1 MKVDKL
7 TQEQVATLMLGRWP
21 LFYAWLSTV
30 ENFPVQPVAGES
42 QSCPV
47 HGGESGEAFR
57 FWPDMPLT
65 GGGMCNSCKHLRAST
80 GLDLLAGRLI
90 ERGRKPAEAM
100 EESLARLRE
109 WLGQQP
115 DLELPLDET
124 ATQVSRWL
132 GAYQRG
138 VALSYLQ
145 TRGLTHLTLDTLPAA
160 IRSTES
166 WTAAGQTSA
175 AMLSLIQFQDSSP
188 ATFQYTYLEKGQ
200 GGYVKSTHITP
211 AKRTASIQKKQSLS
225 GAYVDL
231 GAAHGTTLLLG
242 EGVETTLAGLEFFRQ
257 VHPGET
263 PVARATL
270 SVSNFENQPVPEGVT
285 RIVLLADSDAVG
297 TLREVAGRMALA
309 HSMPVRLV
317 AAELQDSPK
326 ADWLDV
332 LKARGFGAA
341 VELFRQAEDDADSSA
356 ASVTFTP
363 VSGAKGPGTSGP
375 LTSYVIDLTYTQD
388 SAIFATFNRLA
399 EAAPPKNWYIDSEGQ
414 ILREES
420 RVLVEVT
427 PDNVAAWLATR
438 VTWQNAGGENPR
450 AARTP
455 ITTVKLWLADE
466 ATGPVLRRAFPA
478 VKGVLVRPGL
488 RADER
493 TPSEVFPCVLHMRNG
508 YDPESGFYLAVTQQD
523 REISSQVS
531 RFIQVAKRHIKDMPK
546 VQAFRTLRELAAGLW
561 RQLGDE
567 IFADFQFHSSEDA
580 AAARAMLFAPLI
592 APLVTATPLFVVDAP
607 QPQAGKSTLAKALA
621 AIWGGAYELGG
632 EMANEEKFEKELGSA
647 FADGRPLVLFDNV
660 SNRLESPFLAR
671 LLTSPRETR
680 VRKLGH
686 NATMLPPQGLT
697 MYMTANSAELQEEL
711 LRRAVYV
718 RLSAPDPLFADR
730 RQYRHRDLP
739 EWCKTHAV
747 GLRTLLYSIV
757 ALWVTAGCPAW
768 TLAGF
773 LPDTA
778 PFPSFESWAD
788 VTLSLMTWCS
798 AGFPSPKALVPMFLK
813 DRVERLRAG
822 DTETREVD
830 DFLYLWRREK
840 AEEWSRVA
848 DLVDMLEAN
857 PEVFP
862 YVLAGQGRGAR
873 VRRMGIR
880 LRQWKGRRFVLSGG
894 VFTVET
900 DGVRTENHKERWRLI
915 RLASIEESGD
925 TANESP
931 AGPKTATSTG
941 TVTGI
946 EQ

>member
-1 MKVDKL
+1 M
-7 TQEQVATLMLGRWP
+7 
-21 LFYAWLSTV
+21 FYAWLSTV
-30 ENFPVQPVAGES
+30 ENFPVEPIPGEP
-42 QSCPV
+42 QACPV
-47 HGGESGEAFR
+47 HGGDSGEAFR

-65 GGGMCNSCKHLRAST
+65 GGGICNSCKHLRAVT
-80 GLDLLAGRLI
+80 GLDLLAGWLMHS
-90 ERGRKPAEAM
+90 RGLKAAAATEEA
-100 EESLARLRE
+100 LARLRE

-124 ATQVSRWL
+124 AAQVSRWL

-175 AMLSLIQFQDSSP
+175 AMLALIQFKEGNP
-188 ATFQYTYLEKGQ
+188 ATFQYTYLDKGQ

-231 GAAHGTTLLLG
+231 GATHGTTLLLG
-242 EGVETTLAGLEFFRQ
+242 EGVETTLAGLELFRR

-263 PVARATL
+263 PIARATL
-270 SVSNFENQPVPEGVT
+270 SVSSFEAQTVPEGVT
-285 RIVLLADSDAVG
+285 RVVLLADTDAIG

-309 HSMPVRLV
+309 HSLPVRLV
-317 AAELQDSPK
+317 AAELDDSPK

-332 LKARGFGAA
+332 LKVCGYNAA
-341 VELFRQAEDDADSSA
+341 VDMFRHAENDAESTA

-363 VSGAKGPGTSGP
+363 VSGVKGPGTSGP

-388 SAIFATFNRLA
+388 SAIFATFNHLV
-399 EAAPPKNWYIDSEGQ
+399 EAATPKGWYIDSDGQ
-414 ILREES
+414 LLREQS
-420 RVLVEVT
+420 QALVEVT
-427 PDNVAAWLATR
+427 PDNIAAWLATR
-438 VTWQNAGGENPR
+438 VTWQNAAGDNPK

-455 ITTVKLWLADE
+455 VNTVKLWLADE
-466 ATGPVLRRAFPA
+466 ATMPVLRRVFPL

-488 RADER
+488 RAENQ
-493 TPSEVFPCVLHMRNG
+493 TPEEVFPCVLHMRNG
-508 YDPESGFYLAVTQQD
+508 YDPESGFYLAATSED
-523 REISSQVS
+523 TGMSSQVS
-531 RFIQVAKRHIKDMPK
+531 RFAQAAWQHVQDMPK
-546 VQAFRTLRELAAGLW
+546 KQAIHTLRMLAVALW
-561 RQLGDE
+561 RYVGVEL
-567 IFADFQFHSSEDA
+567 FTDFRFNAPEDA
-580 AAARAMLFAPLI
+580 IAARAMLFAPLI
-592 APLVTATPLFVVDAP
+592 APLVSATPLFVVDAP
-607 QPQAGKSTLAKALA
+607 QPQAGKSTLAKSLA

-632 EMANEEKFEKELGSA
+632 VMDNEEKFEKELGSA

-660 SNRLESPFLAR
+660 SHRLESPFLAR

-697 MYMTANSAELQEEL
+697 MYLTANSAELQEEL
-711 LRRAVYV
+711 LRRSVYV

-730 RQYRHRDLP
+730 RTYRHRDLP
-739 EWCKTHAV
+739 QWCKTHAV
-747 GLRTLLYSIV
+747 GLRTMLYQIV

-768 TLAGF
+768 TMAGF

-788 VTLSLMTWCS
+788 VTLSLLVWCG
-798 AGFPSPKALVPMFLK
+798 AGFPAKQSLVPMFLK
-813 DRVERLRAG
+813 GRVDRLRAG

-840 AEEWSRVA
+840 AEEWSTTS

-862 YVLAGQGRGAR
+862 YVLAGQGRGAK

-880 LRQWKGRRFVLSGG
+880 LRQWKDRRFVLGDG
-894 VFTVET
+894 VLTVET
-900 DGVRTENHKERWRLI
+900 DGVRTESHKEKWRLI
-915 RLASIEESGD
+915 RLATISD
-925 TANESP
+925 DVQD
-931 AGPKTATSTG
+931 TG
-941 TVTGI
+941 TNEPANLGRA
-946 EQ
+946 

>member
-1 MKVDKL
+1 M
-7 TQEQVATLMLGRWP
+7 
-21 LFYAWLSTV
+21 FYAWLSTV
-30 ENFPVQPVAGES
+30 ENFPVEPIPGEP
-42 QSCPV
+42 QACPV
-47 HGGESGEAFR
+47 HGGDSGEAFR

-65 GGGMCNSCKHLRAST
+65 GGGICNSCKHLRAVT
-80 GLDLLAGRLI
+80 GLDLLAGWLMHS
-90 ERGRKPAEAM
+90 RGLKAAAATEEA
-100 EESLARLRE
+100 LARLRE

-124 ATQVSRWL
+124 AAQVSRWL

-175 AMLSLIQFQDSSP
+175 AMLALIQFKEGNP
-188 ATFQYTYLEKGQ
+188 ATFQYTYLDKGQ

-231 GAAHGTTLLLG
+231 GATHGTTLLLG
-242 EGVETTLAGLEFFRQ
+242 EGVETTLAGLELFRR

-263 PVARATL
+263 PIARATL
-270 SVSNFENQPVPEGVT
+270 SVSSFEAQTVPEGVT
-285 RIVLLADSDAVG
+285 RVVLLADTDAIG
-297 TLREVAGRMALA
+297 ALREVAGRMALA
-309 HSMPVRLV
+309 HSLPVRLV
-317 AAELQDSPK
+317 AAELDDSPK

-332 LKARGFGAA
+332 LKVCGYNAA
-341 VELFRQAEDDADSSA
+341 VDMFRHAENDAESTA

-363 VSGAKGPGTSGP
+363 VSGVKGPGTSGP

-388 SAIFATFNRLA
+388 SAIFATFNHLV
-399 EAAPPKNWYIDSEGQ
+399 EAATPKGWYIDSDGQ
-414 ILREES
+414 LLREQS
-420 RVLVEVT
+420 QALVEVT
-427 PDNVAAWLATR
+427 PDNIAAWLATR
-438 VTWQNAGGENPR
+438 VTWQNAAGDNPK

-455 ITTVKLWLADE
+455 VNTVKLWLADE
-466 ATGPVLRRAFPA
+466 ATMPVLRRVFPL

-488 RADER
+488 RAEDQ
-493 TPSEVFPCVLHMRNG
+493 TPEEVFPCVLHIRNG
-508 YDPESGFYLAVTQQD
+508 YDPESGFYLAATSED
-523 REISSQVS
+523 TGMSSQVS
-531 RFIQVAKRHIKDMPK
+531 RFAQAAWQHVQDMPK
-546 VQAFRTLRELAAGLW
+546 KQAIHALRMLAVALW
-561 RQLGDE
+561 RYVSVEL
-567 IFADFQFHSSEDA
+567 FTDFRFNAPEDA
-580 AAARAMLFAPLI
+580 IAARAMLLAPLI
-592 APLVTATPLFVVDAP
+592 APLVSATPLFVVDAP
-607 QPQAGKSTLAKALA
+607 QPQAGKSTLAKSLA
-621 AIWGGAYELGG
+621 AVWGGAYELGG
-632 EMANEEKFEKELGSA
+632 VMDNEEKFEKELGSA

-660 SNRLESPFLAR
+660 SHRLESPFLAR

-697 MYMTANSAELQEEL
+697 MYLTANSAELQEEL
-711 LRRAVYV
+711 LRRSVYV

-730 RQYRHRDLP
+730 RTYRHRDLP
-739 EWCKTHAV
+739 QWCKTHAV
-747 GLRTLLYSIV
+747 GLRTMLYQIV

-768 TLAGF
+768 TMAGF

-788 VTLSLMTWCS
+788 VTLSLLVWCG
-798 AGFPSPKALVPMFLK
+798 AGFPAKQNLIPLFLR

-840 AEEWSRVA
+840 AENWAAPS

-862 YVLAGQGRGAR
+862 YVMAGQTRAAK
-873 VRRMGIR
+873 VRRMGLR
-880 LRQWKGRRFVLSGG
+880 LHQWKGRRFVLNNS
-894 VFTVET
+894 VLTVET
-900 DGVRTENHKERWRLI
+900 DGVRTESHKEQWRLI
-915 RLASIEESGD
+915 RLASVDD
-925 TANESP
+925 TEAL
-931 AGPKTATSTG
+931 
-941 TVTGI
+941 TVGSDAQI
-946 EQ
+946 PGRA

>member
-7 TQEQVATLMLGRWP
+7 TQDQIAALMLGRWP
-21 LFYAWLSTV
+21 MFYGWLSTV
-30 ENFPVQPVAGES
+30 ENFPVEPIPGEP
-42 QSCPV
+42 QACPV
-47 HGGESGEAFR
+47 HGGDSGEAFR

-65 GGGMCNSCKHLRAST
+65 GGGLCNSCKHLRAVT
-80 GLDLLAGRLI
+80 GLDLLAGWLMHI
-90 ERGRKPAEAM
+90 RGLKAAAATEEA
-100 EESLARLRE
+100 LARLRE

-175 AMLSLIQFQDSSP
+175 AMLALIQFKDGNP
-188 ATFQYTYLEKGQ
+188 ATFQYIYLDKGR
-200 GGYVKSTHITP
+200 GGYIKSTRITP
-211 AKRTASIQKKQSLS
+211 TKRTASLQKKQSLS

-242 EGVETTLAGLEFFRQ
+242 EGVETTLAGLALFQRA
-257 VHPGET
+257 HPGT
-263 PVARATL
+263 NPIARATL
-270 SVSNFENQPVPEGVT
+270 SVASFEAQTVPEGVT
-285 RIVLLADSDAVG
+285 RIVLLADTDAIG

-309 HSMPVRLV
+309 HGLPVRLV
-317 AAELQDSPK
+317 AAELDDSPK

-332 LKARGFGAA
+332 LKARGYDAA
-341 VELFRQAEDDADSSA
+341 VDMFRHAEDDAESTA

-363 VSGAKGPGTSGP
+363 VSGVKGPGTSGP

-388 SAIFATFNRLA
+388 SAIFATFNRLV
-399 EAAPPKNWYIDSEGQ
+399 EAATPKGWYIDGEGRL
-414 ILREES
+414 LREQS

-427 PDNVAAWLATR
+427 PDNIAAWLATR
-438 VTWQNAGGENPR
+438 VTWQNAGGDNPK

-455 ITTVKLWLADE
+455 VNTVKLWLADE
-466 ATGPVLRRAFPA
+466 ATLPVLRRVFPL
-478 VKGVLVRPGL
+478 VKGILVRPGL
-488 RADER
+488 RADEN
-493 TPSEVFPCVLHMRNG
+493 TPEEVFPCVLHMRNG
-508 YDPESGFYLAVTQQD
+508 YDPGSGFYLATTPEDMV
-523 REISSQVS
+523 ISSQVS
-531 RFIQVAKRHIKDMPK
+531 RFIQAARRHVEGMPK
-546 VQAFRTLRELAAGLW
+546 KEAFRTLHTLAGALW
-561 RQLGDE
+561 RHVGQE
-567 IFADFQFHSSEDA
+567 IFADFQFHSPEDA
-580 AAARAMLFAPLI
+580 IAARAMLWAPLI
-592 APLVTATPLFVVDAP
+592 APLVAATPLFVVDAP

-632 EMANEEKFEKELGSA
+632 VMDNEEKFEKELGAA

-660 SNRLESPFLAR
+660 ANRLESPFLAR

-697 MYMTANSAELQEEL
+697 MYMTANAAELQEEL

-739 EWCKTHAV
+739 QWCKTHAV
-747 GLRTLLYSIV
+747 GLRTMLYQLV

-788 VTLSLMTWCS
+788 VTLSLLTWCS
-798 AGFPSPKALVPMFLK
+798 ASFPAQQQLVPLFLK

-840 AEEWSRVA
+840 AEDWGTTS

-862 YVLAGQGRGAR
+862 YVMAGQNRAAK
-873 VRRMGIR
+873 VRRMGLR
-880 LRQWKGRRFVLSGG
+880 LRQWKGRRFVLSGS

-900 DGVRTENHKERWRLI
+900 DGVRTENHKEQWRLI
-915 RLASIEESGD
+915 RLASMDEDAPADGESPGGPMAGEGAD
-925 TANESP
+925 TA
-931 AGPKTATSTG
+931 GG
-941 TVTGI
+941 
-946 EQ
+946 

>member
-7 TQEQVATLMLGRWP
+7 TQEQIAALMMGRWP
-21 LFYAWLSTV
+21 MFYAWLSTV
-30 ENFPVQPVAGES
+30 ANFPVEPIPGEP
-42 QSCPV
+42 QACPV
-47 HGGESGEAFR
+47 HGGDSGEAFR

-65 GGGMCNSCKHLRAST
+65 GGGICNSCKHLRAVT
-80 GLDLLAGRLI
+80 GLDLLTGWLMHT
-90 ERGRKPAEAM
+90 RGLKAAAATEEA
-100 EESLARLRE
+100 LARLRE

-115 DLELPLDET
+115 DLEMPLDET
-124 ATQVSRWL
+124 ATQVARWL

-145 TRGLTHLTLDTLPAA
+145 TRGLRHLTLDTLPAS

-175 AMLSLIQFQDSSP
+175 AMLALIQFKDGNP
-188 ATFQYTYLEKGQ
+188 ATFQYIYLEKGH
-200 GGYVKSTHITP
+200 GGYVKSTHVTP
-211 AKRTASIQKKQSLS
+211 AKRTASLQKKQSLS

-231 GAAHGTTLLLG
+231 GAAHGSTLLLG
-242 EGVETTLAGLEFFRQ
+242 EGIETTLAGLELFRR

-270 SVSNFENQPVPEGVT
+270 SVGSFEPQTVPEGIT
-285 RIVLLADSDAVG
+285 RIVLLADTDAVG
-297 TLREVAGRMALA
+297 ALCEVAGRMALA
-309 HSMPVRLV
+309 HGLPVRLA
-317 AAELQDSPK
+317 AAELDDRPK

-332 LKARGFGAA
+332 LKTCGYDAA
-341 VELFRQAEDDADSSA
+341 VEMFRHAEDDAESTA

-363 VSGAKGPGTSGP
+363 VSGAKGPGTAGP

-388 SAIFATFNRLA
+388 SAIFATFNRLV
-399 EAAPPKNWYIDSEGQ
+399 EAAPPKGWYIDSEGQ
-414 ILREES
+414 LLREQDQ
-420 RVLVEVT
+420 VLVEAT
-427 PDNVAAWLATR
+427 PENIAAWLATR
-438 VTWQNAGGENPR
+438 VTWQNAGGDNPK

-455 ITTVKLWLADE
+455 LNTIKLWLADQ
-466 ATGPVLRRAFPA
+466 ATMPVLRRAFPV

-488 RADER
+488 RADEN

-508 YDPESGFYLAVTQQD
+508 YDPESGFYLAVTPQD
-523 REISSQVS
+523 REISAQVS
-531 RFIQVAKRHIKDMPK
+531 RFVQVVKSRVRDMPK
-546 VQAFRTLRELAAGLW
+546 AQAFRTLRELAAALW
-561 RQLGDE
+561 RQIGAE
-567 IFADFQFHSSEDA
+567 IFTDFQFHSPEDA
-580 AAARAMLFAPLI
+580 IAARAMLFAPLV

-607 QPQAGKSTLAKALA
+607 QPQAGKSTLAKSLA

-711 LRRAVYV
+711 LRRSVYV

-747 GLRTLLYSIV
+747 GFRTMLYDIV

-768 TLAGF
+768 TVAGF

-788 VTLSLMTWCS
+788 VTLSLLAWCS
-798 AGFPSPKALVPMFLK
+798 ASFPAKANLVPAFLK
-813 DRVERLRAG
+813 DRVARLRAG

-840 AEEWSRVA
+840 AGEEWVRVT
-848 DLVDMLEAN
+848 DLVDMLEAE
-857 PEVFP
+857 PEAFP
-862 YVLAGQGRGAR
+862 YVMAGQGRPAK
-873 VRRMGIR
+873 VRRMGLR
-880 LRQWKGRRFVLSGG
+880 LRQWKGRRFLLAGK
-894 VFTVET
+894 VFTIESE
-900 DGVRTENHKERWRLI
+900 GQRTETQKERWRL
-915 RLASIEESGD
+915 AEWGSTTGGAESEARAVGLS
-925 TANESP
+925 ER
-931 AGPKTATSTG
+931 
-941 TVTGI
+941 
-946 EQ
+946 

>member
-1 MKVDKL
+1 M
-7 TQEQVATLMLGRWP
+7 
-21 LFYAWLSTV
+21 FYAWLSTV
-30 ENFPVQPVAGES
+30 ENFPVEPIPGEP
-42 QSCPV
+42 QACPV
-47 HGGESGEAFR
+47 HGGDSGEAFR

-65 GGGMCNSCKHLRAST
+65 GGGICNSCKHLRAVT
-80 GLDLLAGRLI
+80 GLDLLAGWLMHS
-90 ERGRKPAEAM
+90 RGLKAAAATEEA
-100 EESLARLRE
+100 LARLRE

-124 ATQVSRWL
+124 AAQVSRWL

-175 AMLSLIQFQDSSP
+175 AMLALIQFKEGNP
-188 ATFQYTYLEKGQ
+188 ATFQYTYLDKGQ

-231 GAAHGTTLLLG
+231 GATHGTTLLLG
-242 EGVETTLAGLEFFRQ
+242 EGVETTLAGLELFRR

-263 PVARATL
+263 PIARATL
-270 SVSNFENQPVPEGVT
+270 SVSSFEAQTVPEGVT
-285 RIVLLADSDAVG
+285 RVVLLADTDAIG

-309 HSMPVRLV
+309 HSLPVRLV
-317 AAELQDSPK
+317 AAELDDSPK

-332 LKARGFGAA
+332 LKVCGYNAA
-341 VELFRQAEDDADSSA
+341 VDMFRHAENDAESTA

-363 VSGAKGPGTSGP
+363 VSGVKGPGTSGP

-388 SAIFATFNRLA
+388 SAIFATFNHLV
-399 EAAPPKNWYIDSEGQ
+399 EAATPKGWYIDSDGQ
-414 ILREES
+414 LLREQS
-420 RVLVEVT
+420 QALVEVT
-427 PDNVAAWLATR
+427 PDNIAAWLATR
-438 VTWQNAGGENPR
+438 VTWQNAAGDNPK

-455 ITTVKLWLADE
+455 VNTVKLWLADE
-466 ATGPVLRRAFPA
+466 ATMPVLRRVFPL

-488 RADER
+488 RAEDQ
-493 TPSEVFPCVLHMRNG
+493 TPEEVFPCVLHMRNG
-508 YDPESGFYLAVTQQD
+508 YDPESGFYLAATSED
-523 REISSQVS
+523 TGMSSQVS
-531 RFIQVAKRHIKDMPK
+531 RFAQAAWQHVQDMPK
-546 VQAFRTLRELAAGLW
+546 KQAIHTLRMLAVALW
-561 RQLGDE
+561 RYVSVEL
-567 IFADFQFHSSEDA
+567 FTDFRFNAPEDA
-580 AAARAMLFAPLI
+580 IAARAMLLAPLI
-592 APLVTATPLFVVDAP
+592 APLVSATPLFVVDAP
-607 QPQAGKSTLAKALA
+607 QPQAGKSTLAKSLA

-632 EMANEEKFEKELGSA
+632 VMDNEEKFEKELGSA

-660 SNRLESPFLAR
+660 SHRLESPFLAR

-697 MYMTANSAELQEEL
+697 MYLTANSAELQEEL
-711 LRRAVYV
+711 LRRSVYV

-730 RQYRHRDLP
+730 RTYRHRDLP
-739 EWCKTHAV
+739 QWCKTHAV
-747 GLRTLLYSIV
+747 GLRTMLYQIV

-768 TLAGF
+768 TMAGF

-788 VTLSLMTWCS
+788 VTLSLLVWCG
-798 AGFPSPKALVPMFLK
+798 AGFPAKQNLIPLFLR

-840 AEEWSRVA
+840 AENWAAPS

-862 YVLAGQGRGAR
+862 YVMAGQTRAAK
-873 VRRMGIR
+873 VRRMGLR
-880 LRQWKGRRFVLSGG
+880 LHQWKGRRFVLNNS
-894 VFTVET
+894 VLTVET
-900 DGVRTENHKERWRLI
+900 DGVRTESHKEQWRLI
-915 RLASIEESGD
+915 RLASVDD
-925 TANESP
+925 TEAL
-931 AGPKTATSTG
+931 
-941 TVTGI
+941 TVGSDAQI
-946 EQ
+946 PGRA

>member
-1 MKVDKL
+1 M
-7 TQEQVATLMLGRWP
+7 
-21 LFYAWLSTV
+21 FYAWLSTV
-30 ENFPVQPVAGES
+30 ENFPVEPIPGEP
-42 QSCPV
+42 QACPV
-47 HGGESGEAFR
+47 HGGDSGEAFR

-65 GGGMCNSCKHLRAST
+65 GGGICNSCKHLRAVT
-80 GLDLLAGRLI
+80 GLDLLAGWLMHS
-90 ERGRKPAEAM
+90 RGLKAAAATEEA
-100 EESLARLRE
+100 LARLRE

-124 ATQVSRWL
+124 AAQVSRWL

-175 AMLSLIQFQDSSP
+175 AMLALIQFKEGNP
-188 ATFQYTYLEKGQ
+188 ATFQYTYLDKGQ

-231 GAAHGTTLLLG
+231 GATHGTTLLLG
-242 EGVETTLAGLEFFRQ
+242 EGVETTLAGLELFRR

-263 PVARATL
+263 PIARATL
-270 SVSNFENQPVPEGVT
+270 SVSSFEAQTVPEGVT
-285 RIVLLADSDAVG
+285 RVVLLADTDAIG

-309 HSMPVRLV
+309 HSLPVRLV
-317 AAELQDSPK
+317 AAELDDSPK

-332 LKARGFGAA
+332 LKVCGYNAA
-341 VELFRQAEDDADSSA
+341 VDMFRHAENDAESTA

-363 VSGAKGPGTSGP
+363 VSGVKGPGTSGP

-388 SAIFATFNRLA
+388 SAIFATFNHLV
-399 EAAPPKNWYIDSEGQ
+399 EAATPKGWYINSDGQ
-414 ILREES
+414 LLREQS
-420 RVLVEVT
+420 QALVEVT
-427 PDNVAAWLATR
+427 PDNIAAWLATR
-438 VTWQNAGGENPR
+438 VTWQNAAGDNPK

-455 ITTVKLWLADE
+455 VNTVKLWLADE
-466 ATGPVLRRAFPA
+466 ATMPVLRRVFPL

-488 RADER
+488 RAENQ
-493 TPSEVFPCVLHMRNG
+493 TPEEVFPCVLHMRNG
-508 YDPESGFYLAVTQQD
+508 YDPESGFYLAATSED
-523 REISSQVS
+523 TGMSSQVS
-531 RFIQVAKRHIKDMPK
+531 RFAQAAWQHVQDMPK
-546 VQAFRTLRELAAGLW
+546 KQAIHTLRMLAVALW
-561 RQLGDE
+561 RYVGVEL
-567 IFADFQFHSSEDA
+567 FTDFRFNAPEDA
-580 AAARAMLFAPLI
+580 IAARAMLFAPLI
-592 APLVTATPLFVVDAP
+592 APLVSATPLFVVDAP
-607 QPQAGKSTLAKALA
+607 QPQAGKSTLAKSLA

-632 EMANEEKFEKELGSA
+632 VMDNEEKFEKELGSA

-660 SNRLESPFLAR
+660 SHRLESPFLAR

-697 MYMTANSAELQEEL
+697 MYLTANSAELQEEL
-711 LRRAVYV
+711 LRRSVYV

-730 RQYRHRDLP
+730 RTYRHRDLP
-739 EWCKTHAV
+739 QWCKTHAV
-747 GLRTLLYSIV
+747 GLRTILYQIV

-768 TLAGF
+768 TMAGF

-788 VTLSLMTWCS
+788 VTLSLLVWCG
-798 AGFPSPKALVPMFLK
+798 AGFPAKQNLIPLFLR

-840 AEEWSRVA
+840 AENWAAPS

-862 YVLAGQGRGAR
+862 YVMAGQTRAAK
-873 VRRMGIR
+873 VRRMGLR
-880 LRQWKGRRFVLSGG
+880 LHQWKGRRFVLNNS
-894 VFTVET
+894 VLTVET
-900 DGVRTENHKERWRLI
+900 DGVRTESHKEQWRLI
-915 RLASIEESGD
+915 RLASVDD
-925 TANESP
+925 TEAL
-931 AGPKTATSTG
+931 
-941 TVTGI
+941 TVGSDAQI
-946 EQ
+946 PGRA

>member
-1 MKVDKL
+1 M
-7 TQEQVATLMLGRWP
+7 
-21 LFYAWLSTV
+21 FYAWLSTV
-30 ENFPVQPVAGES
+30 ENFPVEPIPGEP
-42 QSCPV
+42 QACPV
-47 HGGESGEAFR
+47 HGGDSGEAFR

-65 GGGMCNSCKHLRAST
+65 GGGICNSCKHLRAVT
-80 GLDLLAGRLI
+80 GLDLLAGWLMHS
-90 ERGRKPAEAM
+90 RGLKAAAATEEA
-100 EESLARLRE
+100 LARLRE

-124 ATQVSRWL
+124 AAQVSRWL

-175 AMLSLIQFQDSSP
+175 AMLALIQFKEGNP
-188 ATFQYTYLEKGQ
+188 ATFQYTYLDKGQ

-231 GAAHGTTLLLG
+231 GATHGTTLLLG
-242 EGVETTLAGLEFFRQ
+242 EGVETTLAGLELFRR

-263 PVARATL
+263 PIARATL
-270 SVSNFENQPVPEGVT
+270 SVSSFEAQTVPEGVT
-285 RIVLLADSDAVG
+285 RVVLLADTDAIG

-309 HSMPVRLV
+309 HSLPVRLV
-317 AAELQDSPK
+317 AAELDDSPK

-332 LKARGFGAA
+332 LKVCGYNAA
-341 VELFRQAEDDADSSA
+341 VDMFRHAENDAESTA

-363 VSGAKGPGTSGP
+363 VSGVKGPGTSGP

-388 SAIFATFNRLA
+388 SAIFATFNHLV
-399 EAAPPKNWYIDSEGQ
+399 EAATPKGWYIDSDGQ
-414 ILREES
+414 LLREQS
-420 RVLVEVT
+420 QALVEVT
-427 PDNVAAWLATR
+427 PDNIAAWLATR
-438 VTWQNAGGENPR
+438 VTWQNAAGDNPK

-455 ITTVKLWLADE
+455 VNTVKLWLADE
-466 ATGPVLRRAFPA
+466 ATMPVLRRVFPL

-488 RADER
+488 RAEDQ
-493 TPSEVFPCVLHMRNG
+493 TPEEAFPCVLHMRNG
-508 YDPESGFYLAVTQQD
+508 YDPESGFYLAATSED
-523 REISSQVS
+523 TGMSSQVS
-531 RFIQVAKRHIKDMPK
+531 RFAQAAWQHVQDMPK
-546 VQAFRTLRELAAGLW
+546 KQAIHTLRMLAVALW
-561 RQLGDE
+561 RYVSVEL
-567 IFADFQFHSSEDA
+567 FTDFRFNAPEDA
-580 AAARAMLFAPLI
+580 IAARAMLLAPLI
-592 APLVTATPLFVVDAP
+592 APLVSATPLFVVDAP
-607 QPQAGKSTLAKALA
+607 QPQAGKSTLAKSLA
-621 AIWGGAYELGG
+621 AVWGGAYELGG
-632 EMANEEKFEKELGSA
+632 VMDNEEKFEKELGSA

-660 SNRLESPFLAR
+660 SHRLESPLLAR

-697 MYMTANSAELQEEL
+697 MYLTANSAELQEEL
-711 LRRAVYV
+711 LRRSVYV

-730 RQYRHRDLP
+730 RTYRHRDLP
-739 EWCKTHAV
+739 QWCKTHAV
-747 GLRTLLYSIV
+747 GLRTMLYQIV

-768 TLAGF
+768 TMAGF

-788 VTLSLMTWCS
+788 VTLSLLVWCG
-798 AGFPSPKALVPMFLK
+798 AGFPAKQSLVPMFLK
-813 DRVERLRAG
+813 GRVDRLRAG
-822 DTETREVD
+822 DTETREVN

-840 AEEWSRVA
+840 AEEWSTTSE
-848 DLVDMLEAN
+848 LVDMLEAN

-862 YVLAGQGRGAR
+862 YVLAGQGRGAK

-880 LRQWKGRRFVLSGG
+880 LRQWKDRRFVLGDG
-894 VFTVET
+894 VLTVET
-900 DGVRTENHKERWRLI
+900 DGVRTESHKEKWRLV
-915 RLASIEESGD
+915 RLA
-925 TANESP
+925 
-931 AGPKTATSTG
+931 
-941 TVTGI
+941 TVPDDVQGTGI
-946 EQ
+946 DEPA